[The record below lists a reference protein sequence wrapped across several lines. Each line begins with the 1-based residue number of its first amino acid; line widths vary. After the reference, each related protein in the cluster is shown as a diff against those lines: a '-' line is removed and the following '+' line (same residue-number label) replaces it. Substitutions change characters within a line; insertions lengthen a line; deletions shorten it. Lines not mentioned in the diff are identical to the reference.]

1 MQLSTQETNIDG
13 ADIAQVATQ
22 FSHAQIAYTSLLEAE
37 TEILN
42 QPNILSLL
50 Q

>member
-1 MQLSTQETNIDG
+1 
-13 ADIAQVATQ
+13 VATQ
-22 FSHAQIAYTSLLEAE
+22 FSQAQIAYTSLLEAE
-37 TEILN
+37 TKILN